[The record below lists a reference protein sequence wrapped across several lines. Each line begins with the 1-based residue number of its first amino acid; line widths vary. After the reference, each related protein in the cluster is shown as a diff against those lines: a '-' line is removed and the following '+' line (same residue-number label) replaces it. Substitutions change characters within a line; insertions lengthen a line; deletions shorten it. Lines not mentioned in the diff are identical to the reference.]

1 MSEQSKKQMT
11 YADAGVDIDAGN
23 RAVEL
28 MKESVRATYRPEV
41 IGDLGGFGGLF
52 ALNSGKYQEPILV
65 SGTDGVGTKL
75 KLAFMADKHNT
86 IGQDA
91 VAMCVNDILVQGAEP
106 LFFLDYIAVDVLLG
120 LPSSGVHSNGFSL
133 VRKICFEVMNYDM
146 STEIP
151 EFGCSLGEKLLT
163 PTRLYPKSCL
173 PLIEK
178 FDLHG
183 MVHITGGGFY
193 DNIPRILP
201 EKCDAEINAAAWEIP
216 VVFKKLQEWGNVPW
230 AEMYRTF
237 NMGVG
242 MVLVVAPEEV
252 DAVRSHLTS
261 VGEPFYELG
270 NVVAGNK
277 KAIMKG
283 GVFSE

>member
-1 MSEQSKKQMT
+1 
-11 YADAGVDIDAGN
+11 
-23 RAVEL
+23 
-28 MKESVRATYRPEV
+28 
-41 IGDLGGFGGLF
+41 
-52 ALNSGKYQEPILV
+52 
-65 SGTDGVGTKL
+65 
-75 KLAFMADKHNT
+75 
-86 IGQDA
+86 
-91 VAMCVNDILVQGAEP
+91 
-106 LFFLDYIAVDVLLG
+106 
-120 LPSSGVHSNGFSL
+120 
-133 VRKICFEVMNYDM
+133 
-146 STEIP
+146 
-151 EFGCSLGEKLLT
+151 
-163 PTRLYPKSCL
+163 
-173 PLIEK
+173 
-178 FDLHG
+178 

-201 EKCDAEINAAAWEIP
+201 EKCDAEINATAWEIP

-242 MVLVVAPEEV
+242 MVLVVAPEEA

-261 VGEPFYELG
+261 AGEPFYELG

>member
-1 MSEQSKKQMT
+1 MKRYLGIFILTVMVGLSGCASDTDSDTQVSSRAYSMQIQQNQNRVQTFNGRRQIRSSDGSMWT
-11 YADAGVDIDAGN
+11 PPAG
-23 RAVEL
+23 
-28 MKESVRATYRPEV
+28 
-41 IGDLGGFGGLF
+41 
-52 ALNSGKYQEPILV
+52 
-65 SGTDGVGTKL
+65 
-75 KLAFMADKHNT
+75 DK
-86 IGQDA
+86 
-91 VAMCVNDILVQGAEP
+91 VAPG
-106 LFFLDYIAVDVLLG
+106 DVLLG

-242 MVLVVAPEEV
+242 MVLVVAPEEA

-261 VGEPFYELG
+261 AGEPFYELG

>member
-1 MSEQSKKQMT
+1 MHLLAYDKK
-11 YADAGVDIDAGN
+11 AGYI
-23 RAVEL
+23 
-28 MKESVRATYRPEV
+28 
-41 IGDLGGFGGLF
+41 LF
-52 ALNSGKYQEPILV
+52 QEP
-65 SGTDGVGTKL
+65 
-75 KLAFMADKHNT
+75 
-86 IGQDA
+86 
-91 VAMCVNDILVQGAEP
+91 
-106 LFFLDYIAVDVLLG
+106 YI
-120 LPSSGVHSNGFSL
+120 
-133 VRKICFEVMNYDM
+133 R
-146 STEIP
+146 
-151 EFGCSLGEKLLT
+151 
-163 PTRLYPKSCL
+163 
-173 PLIEK
+173 
-178 FDLHG
+178 
-183 MVHITGGGFY
+183 FY

-242 MVLVVAPEEV
+242 MVLVVAPKEA

-261 VGEPFYELG
+261 AGEPFYELG